1 MELLAASL
9 IALAVGPVAVRVCSG
24 KPALW
29 QGLDAFIFV
38 SILGL
43 VGLSLLPNA
52 LHAGGG
58 WAALAL
64 LAGFLLP
71 SWLAHRFSERAGEA
85 QNLAMFLG
93 LLALVLHALVDGVAL
108 VAPSVEG
115 MAHGE
120 ELAWAVLIHRLPVGL
135 TVWWLLRERRP
146 QAVIALLMVG
156 AGTLVGFSFG
166 DQVLSRFTPM
176 ALALF
181 QAGLAGSL
189 LHVVVHRAHPVE
201 PSERARWFD
210 LAGSLLA
217 AAVVMVSLSHHED
230 SGLGGAFLELAAASA
245 PALLLAYLGAGLLF
259 TYVPAAG
266 VAWLGRGSA
275 LSQAGRG
282 MLFGLPLPICSCGV
296 LPLYHSLVRR
306 GVPSAA
312 AFAFLVA
319 TPELGLDA
327 IILSMPL
334 LGGSF
339 TLARVAAAALIAIGV
354 GLVLSRIEVRS
365 DGAKGSAT
373 PSPGE
378 RSWRTVW
385 NTGFVEVLDETMPWV
400 VFGVAVAALIA
411 VEIDLSMLA
420 SLPNSIQLPL
430 FALLGLPIYVCA
442 SGATPLVAVLIG
454 LGVSPGAALVFLITG
469 PATNVTTLG
478 VLSRL
483 HGRRVA
489 VIFAVSVVTSSL
501 MAGALV
507 NSLSIDWGF
516 PSLHS
521 GHDHDLSL
529 VEVISLIAMGLL
541 MLASVWRQGARGFA
555 VMVLGLSHWVDGGT
569 HHHDHSHA
577 DEDGCCS
584 QGQDE

>member
-9 IALAVGPVAVRVCSG
+9 LALALGPVAVRICVG
-24 KPALW
+24 RAALW

-52 LHAGGG
+52 LHDGGA

-71 SWLAHRFSERAGEA
+71 SWLEHRFAERAGETHK
-85 QNLAMFLG
+85 LTVFLG
-93 LLALVLHALVDGVAL
+93 LLGLVLHALVDGVAL

-135 TVWWLLRERRP
+135 TVWWLLRDRKP

-189 LHVVVHRAHPVE
+189 LHVVVHRSHPVE
-201 PSERARWFD
+201 KGQRARWFD
-210 LAGSLLA
+210 LLGSLLA
-217 AAVVMVSLSHHED
+217 AAVVMISLSHHEG

-327 IILSMPL
+327 MILSMPL

-354 GLVLSRIEVRS
+354 GLALSRIEVSS
-365 DGAKGSAT
+365 DGAQASAT
-373 PSPGE
+373 PSPDE

-385 NTGFVEVLDETMPWV
+385 NTGFVEVLDETVPWV
-400 VFGVAVAALIA
+400 AFGLAVAALIA
-411 VEIDLSMLA
+411 VEIDLSTLA

-430 FALLGLPIYVCA
+430 FALLGLPVYVCA

-489 VIFAVSVVTSSL
+489 ILFSVSVVTSSL
-501 MAGALV
+501 IAGAVV
-507 NSLSIDWGF
+507 NSLAIDWGF
-516 PSLHS
+516 PSLQS
-521 GHDHDLSL
+521 GHDHALSS
-529 VEVISLIAMGLL
+529 VELFSLIMLGLL
-541 MLASVWRQGARGFA
+541 VLASIWRQGARGFA
-555 VMVLGLSHWVDGGT
+555 VLVLSLSSWGEGHT
-569 HHHDHSHA
+569 HHHHHEHDHDHH
-577 DEDGCCS
+577 DGCC
-584 QGQDE
+584 